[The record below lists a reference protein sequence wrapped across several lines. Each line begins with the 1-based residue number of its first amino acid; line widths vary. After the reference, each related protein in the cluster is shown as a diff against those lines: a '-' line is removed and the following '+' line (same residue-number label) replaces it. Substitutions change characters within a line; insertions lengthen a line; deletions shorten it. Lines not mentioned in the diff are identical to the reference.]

1 MLCRDRG
8 ALRDGPPDRRRHVVF
23 DGRSR
28 KFDLFVSMRDLIGKV
43 LPLFGVTRQ
52 PQHRA
57 VMSKDLPRSA
67 HVLVEIR
74 FPNGGYFGP
83 GDLALIDAIRAA
95 RSIIG
100 ASRALGVSY
109 RKCWLGVDALNRT
122 FESPVVATHPGR
134 RGGGAEITAFGERL
148 VALYRSIERH
158 TDASARPSLDEL
170 TGSLDW
176 SFDSK
181 AKLAAAGRDPA

>member
-1 MLCRDRG
+1 MGIDSQQPAR
-8 ALRDGPPDRRRHVVF
+8 
-23 DGRSR
+23 
-28 KFDLFVSMRDLIGKV
+28 
-43 LPLFGVTRQ
+43 VT
-52 PQHRA
+52 
-57 VMSKDLPRSA
+57 L
-67 HVLVEIR
+67 EIH
-74 FPNGGYFGP
+74 FPNGGSFGP
-83 GDLALIDAIRAA
+83 EDLALIDAIRAM

-109 RKCWLGVDALNRT
+109 RKCWLCVDALNRT
-122 FESPVVATHPGR
+122 FESSVVATYPGR

-158 TDASARPSLDEL
+158 AGASAKPSLDEL